1 MAPST
6 NSAKADDQTEPP
18 SIGIKRVETAQ
29 DSKAQRLLRV
39 DQIYSRYVLRSPF
52 TRRPIP
58 MQPQKGPA
66 DTLRMLAETEVD
78 IKSVLLKEVLLEIFD
93 GVEGLSLNKTPP
105 MCSPEILFHAKD
117 ALTSRKADEKEKD
130 DPNQTLINDIESLLN
145 NGEITFDLLWALMKP
160 KDYVVSI
167 QFRLTGQSQAL
178 SVVSGTYHKRQNST
192 NYFKL
197 NGRMI
202 SHDGED
208 FGYDF
213 VDTEIDEFDGARKI
227 TSLKAYPIQ
236 YDPNSDTLRKNL
248 IQRGRKYLSLIRALP
263 QAFCQEYTMDFGL
276 EDHETSNGRIQAQKA
291 NLRGRVMADPEA
303 WKFNNGWTDLATP
316 IILGE
321 YSITGKDLD
330 LHDDQ
335 LLVCANWIN
344 GFSLT
349 HKSWTTLLLMKS
361 LKTKGKVVGLLSGSP
376 GVGKTLT
383 AEAVAEVTSR
393 PLYQVSTGEL
403 GIDADKVDKRL
414 GMILEITTRWGCV
427 LLIDEAEIFLA
438 TRGND
443 LARDTLV
450 SIFLRRLEYFRGVLI
465 LTTNR
470 KSEIDPAQ
478 CRIHFSIHYPDL
490 TESGRVTVWTNF
502 IDTISKQTGTPSL
515 DSADIEK
522 LARLELNGRQIK
534 NAVSCAV
541 SLAREE
547 KEPLSVNH
555 IEMIL
560 SITNL

>member
-1 MAPST
+1 MASST
-6 NSAKADDQTEPP
+6 NSTPADDQTEPP

-39 DQIYSRYVLRSPF
+39 DQISIRKDS
-52 TRRPIP
+52 I
-58 MQPQKGPA
+58 GS
-66 DTLRMLAETEVD
+66 MLAATEVD

-130 DPNQTLINDIESLLN
+130 DPNQILINDIGTALRFINEDFGPQIQSLDSLLN

-160 KDYVVSI
+160 KDFVVSM

-178 SVVSGTYHKRQNST
+178 SVVSGTYLRRQNST

-208 FGYDF
+208 FGYGF

-227 TSLKAYPIQ
+227 TSLTAYPIQ
-236 YDPNSDTLRKNL
+236 YDPNPDILRF
-248 IQRGRKYLSLIRALP
+248 LSR
-263 QAFCQEYTMDFGL
+263 
-276 EDHETSNGRIQAQKA
+276 
-291 NLRGRVMADPEA
+291 LRGRVMADPEA
-303 WKFNNGWTDLATP
+303 WKFNNGWTDLASP
-316 IILGE
+316 IIQRE
-321 YSITGKDLD
+321 HSITGKDLD
-330 LHDDQ
+330 LRDDH
-335 LLVCANWIN
+335 LLICANWIN

-349 HKSWTTLLLMKS
+349 HKSWGQFSVDGLEDIVWNEDAFKKLVIDETRRKLIHALVRAHRQDDAS
-361 LKTKGKVVGLLSGSP
+361 FDDIIENKGKGLVGLLSGSP

-414 GMILEITTRWGCV
+414 GMILEITRRWGCV
-427 LLIDEAEIFLA
+427 LLIDEADVFLA
-438 TRGND
+438 TRGID

-470 KSEIDPAQ
+470 KSEIDSAFQ
-478 CRIHFSIHYPDL
+478 SRIHFSIHYPDL
-490 TESGRVTVWTNF
+490 TESGRVIVWTNF
-502 IDTISKQTGTPSL
+502 IDTVSKQTGTPSL